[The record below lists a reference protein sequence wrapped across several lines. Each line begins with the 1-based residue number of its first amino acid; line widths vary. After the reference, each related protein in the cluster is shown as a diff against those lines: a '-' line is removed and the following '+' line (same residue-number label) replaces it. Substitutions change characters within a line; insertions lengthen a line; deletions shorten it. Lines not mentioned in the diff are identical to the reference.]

1 MTVLSWAVP
10 PVLALSKEER
20 LFLWIGVF
28 AGVILVGAAILSR
41 VDRWKKRQLEDL
53 DDTPE
58 QIGSFRAMFERGEI
72 SKEEYDRV
80 LRRMAERSGTKPK
93 PATTAAGPA
102 EPTPSATEV
111 PPPAPPATGGG
122 L

>member
-10 PVLALSKEER
+10 SVVALTKEER
-20 LFLWIGVF
+20 LFIWIGVF

-41 VDRWKKRQLEDL
+41 IDRWKKRQLDEV

-58 QIGSFRAMFERGEI
+58 QVGSFRDMYERGEI

-80 LRRMAERSGTKPK
+80 LRRMAERTGLKPK
-93 PATTAAGPA
+93 PV
-102 EPTPSATEV
+102 PTPASPVEPASPANEES
-111 PPPAPPATGGG
+111 PPAPPTPGGG

>member
-10 PVLALSKEER
+10 PVLALSKDER
-20 LFLWIGVF
+20 LFIWIGVF

-41 VDRWKKRQLEDL
+41 VDRWKKRQLETV

-58 QIGSFRAMFERGEI
+58 QVGSFREMYERGEI

-80 LRRMAERSGTKPK
+80 LKRMAARAGIKPK
-93 PATTAAGPA
+93 PATTPA
-102 EPTPSATEV
+102 RPVEPASPANEES
-111 PPPAPPATGGG
+111 PPAPPAPGGG